1 MIYQTQLEFIARVI
15 VSALGIT
22 LSAILA
28 VTFVLEHID
37 LQLTDPNNVTTIF
50 NLLDNIANSNG
61 TSGNV
66 TIPTESYIAEDGQT
80 NPDINLQ
87 TLAAIMELPNIEEI
101 TGLIEAQTGELTAA
115 AEAAAV
121 EVAASVEAAAAS
133 ADGSIGAQ
141 TVALLAGIGAPHN
154 PLSPLTSLGDVTHYL
169 QELGDRHD
177 PLSPSYSLGD
187 VTFYIEQGNDHLET
201 IREGTD
207 RISGLVERL
216 DYTNVLIQ
224 SLNYTKNLVN
234 ITEEIMNNDKRL
246 EQLERNSNI
255 TVQQND
261 AILQSIN
268 TLINKL
274 DTIISKLTS
283 IDLSTK
289 VKETDCVPGF
299 PCTFAS
305 QMVAAKTYYLNQARS
320 FIDPALLQYTYNI
333 CNNDTC

>member
-1 MIYQTQLEFIARVI
+1 MIYQTQLEFIAKVI
-15 VSALGIT
+15 VSSLGIT

-50 NLLDNIANSNG
+50 HLLDNIANSNG

-66 TIPTESYIAEDGQT
+66 TIPPESYIAEDGQT

-87 TLAAIMELPNIEEI
+87 ALNKIMELPNIEEI
-101 TGLIEAQTGELTAA
+101 AGITEVQTGELTAA
-115 AEAAAV
+115 IEAAV
-121 EVAASVEAAAAS
+121 IEIVAGAEEAAVSTIAGVDS
-133 ADGSIGAQ
+133 SILLQ
-141 TVALLAGIGAPHN
+141 TFQQGAPHD
-154 PLSPLTSLGDVTHYL
+154 PLALLTSLGDVTHYIKI
-169 QELGDRHD
+169 
-177 PLSPSYSLGD
+177 S
-187 VTFYIEQGNDHLET
+187 NDHLET

-216 DYTNVLIQ
+216 DYTNALIT
-224 SLNYTKNLVN
+224 SLNYTENLVN
-234 ITEEIMNNDKRL
+234 ITHEIQSNNKRL

-268 TLINKL
+268 TLSNKL
-274 DTIISKLTS
+274 DTITSKLTS
-283 IDLSTK
+283 IDTSTK

-299 PCTFAS
+299 PCTFAA
-305 QMVAAKTYYLNQARS
+305 QMIAAKTYYLNTARS

-333 CNNDTC
+333 CNNETC